1 MQCDP
6 CQSGGDALARKR
18 DAGLHAFG
26 ARRILG
32 MRVDAS
38 TYARAVRAILEMAET
53 GGGTTCVATV
63 HMVME
68 AYDDPA
74 FQRILSSADLVT
86 SDGMPLVWTLRAR
99 GLREAERVYGPDLVP
114 AVCAA
119 AAAHGVPV
127 GLYGGS
133 PDVIARLPQRLAL
146 RFPGLRIAFAASPP
160 YREMTPEEDVAV
172 VDAIRDSGVRIL
184 FVGLGCPK
192 QELWMAAH
200 REQLSCAMVGVGAA
214 FDFLAGAKRQAP
226 RWAQR
231 VGLEWLFRLACEPRR
246 LWRRYAWHNPRFA
259 WLAGRE
265 ILRAWMNDLPGQGIR
280 GAGR

>member
-1 MQCDP
+1 MQCDSRE
-6 CQSGGDALARKR
+6 SGGDAPARKR

-38 TYARAVRAILEMAET
+38 TYARAVQAILEMAET

-68 AYDDPA
+68 AHDDPA
-74 FQRILSSADLVT
+74 FQRLVNAADLVT

-99 GLREAERVYGPDLVP
+99 GLREAERVYGPDLMP

-119 AAAHGVPV
+119 AAARGVPV

-133 PDVIARLPQRLAL
+133 PDVIAELPQRLAE
-146 RFPGLRIAFAASPP
+146 RFPGLRIAFASSPP
-160 YREMTPEEDVAV
+160 YRALTPAEDAAVAL
-172 VDAIRDSGVRIL
+172 AIRESGARVL

-192 QELWMAAH
+192 QERWMAAH
-200 REQLSCAMVGVGAA
+200 RERRPCAMVGVGAA

-226 RWAQR
+226 RWMQR
-231 VGLEWLFRLACEPRR
+231 AGLEWLFRLASEPRR
-246 LWRRYAWHNPRFA
+246 LWRRYAIHNPRFV
-259 WLAGRE
+259 WRVLRE
-265 ILRAWMNDLPGQGIR
+265 TLSF
-280 GAGR
+280 